1 MENLGKNS
9 CILLLR
15 KMKEESR
22 VEVLLPNSPPEPAD
36 SLNKQELLCAPCL
49 QQAGCTRD
57 SLRQFPP
64 ILLAML
70 GGGQRAC
77 SEHERWNQR
86 GCEFV

>member
-15 KMKEESR
+15 KMKEENR
-22 VEVLLPNSPPEPAD
+22 VEVLPPNNPPEPAD
-36 SLNKQELLCAPCL
+36 SLNKQEQLYAACL

-57 SLRQFPP
+57 SSRQFPS

-70 GGGQRAC
+70 GGGQRAA
-77 SEHERWNQR
+77 SENELWDQR

>member
-15 KMKEESR
+15 KMKESR
-22 VEVLLPNSPPEPAD
+22 VEVMQPNSPPEPAD
-36 SLNKQELLCAPCL
+36 SLNKQEQLCAACL

-57 SLRQFPP
+57 SARQFPS